1 MTAPKKK
8 PAKKPTPKPAA
19 TRVRLPGL
27 QYSASAARKARVA
40 AAGPAKKDSPKM
52 TAKKAPA
59 KKPVPAK
66 KAPAKKPVPP
76 KKKVAVK
83 KPVPPKKKVA
93 VKKPVPVKKAPA
105 KKPVPPKKKA
115 EAKKP
120 VPVKKAP
127 AKKPVPPKKKAEA
140 KKPVPVKKAP
150 AKKPVPPKKKTEAKK
165 PVPAPKPVAP
175 KPGKPHLTKAELAEL
190 RAVMLEERAKFAV
203 RTDSLKRQ
211 SLTRPDE
218 ENPEEAG
225 TDQITIVTE
234 LRKADSGSARMN
246 QIDEALRAID
256 RGDYGLCQNCGAKI
270 PIGRLRAMPDAK
282 YCVPCQEEFDRD
294 GAGRSPWAQAP
305 ATFE

>member
-1 MTAPKKK
+1 MTASKKK

-19 TRVRLPGL
+19 PRVRLPGL
-27 QYSASAARKARVA
+27 QYSASAARKARA
-40 AAGPAKKDSPKM
+40 AAGNAKKNSPKM

-66 KAPAKKPVPP
+66 KAPAKKPVP
-76 KKKVAVK
+76 A
-83 KPVPPKKKVA
+83 
-93 VKKPVPVKKAPA
+93 KKAPA
-105 KKPVPPKKKA
+105 KKPVPAPKPAKKA
-115 EAKKP
+115 PSKKP
-120 VPVKKAP
+120 VPAKKAP
-127 AKKPVPPKKKAEA
+127 AKKPVPAKKAS
-140 KKPVPVKKAP
+140 V
-150 AKKPVPPKKKTEAKK
+150 KK
-165 PVPAPKPVAP
+165 PVPAPKPAVKKPVPAP

-203 RTDSLKRQ
+203 RTDSLKSQ

-234 LRKADSGSARMN
+234 LRKADTGSARMN
-246 QIDEALRAID
+246 QIDEALRAIE

-270 PIGRLRAMPDAK
+270 PIARLRAMPDAK
-282 YCVPCQEEFDRD
+282 YCVPCQEELERD
-294 GAGRSPWAQAP
+294 DAGRSPWAQAP

>member
-27 QYSASAARKARVA
+27 QYSASAARKARAA

-76 KKKVAVK
+76 KKK
-83 KPVPPKKKVA
+83 
-93 VKKPVPVKKAPA
+93 
-105 KKPVPPKKKA
+105 A

-127 AKKPVPPKKKAEA
+127 AKKPVPPKKKVEA
-140 KKPVPVKKAP
+140 KKPVPD
-150 AKKPVPPKKKTEAKK
+150 KK
-165 PVPAPKPVAP
+165 PVPAPKPAAP

>member
-93 VKKPVPVKKAPA
+93 V
-105 KKPVPPKKKA
+105 
-115 EAKKP
+115 KKP

>member
-1 MTAPKKK
+1 MTASKKK

-19 TRVRLPGL
+19 PRVRLPGL
-27 QYSASAARKARVA
+27 QYSASAARKARA
-40 AAGPAKKDSPKM
+40 AAGNAKKNSPKM

-66 KAPAKKPVPP
+66 KAPAKKPVP
-76 KKKVAVK
+76 A
-83 KPVPPKKKVA
+83 
-93 VKKPVPVKKAPA
+93 KKAPA
-105 KKPVPPKKKA
+105 KKPVPAPKPA
-115 EAKKP
+115 
-120 VPVKKAP
+120 KKAP
-127 AKKPVPPKKKAEA
+127 S
-140 KKPVPVKKAP
+140 
-150 AKKPVPPKKKTEAKK
+150 KK
-165 PVPAPKPVAP
+165 PVPAPKPVKKASVKKPVPAPKPAVKKPVPAP

-203 RTDSLKRQ
+203 RTDSLKSQ

-234 LRKADSGSARMN
+234 LRKADTGSARMN
-246 QIDEALRAID
+246 QIDEALRAIE

-270 PIGRLRAMPDAK
+270 PIARLRAMPDAK
-282 YCVPCQEEFDRD
+282 YCVPCQEELERD
-294 GAGRSPWAQAP
+294 DAGRSPWAQAP

>member
-1 MTAPKKK
+1 MTASKKK

-19 TRVRLPGL
+19 PRVRLPGL
-27 QYSASAARKARVA
+27 QYSASAARKARA
-40 AAGPAKKDSPKM
+40 AAGNAKKDSPKM

-66 KAPAKKPVPP
+66 KAPAKKPAPP
-76 KKKVAVK
+76 
-83 KPVPPKKKVA
+83 P
-93 VKKPVPVKKAPA
+93 KKAPA
-105 KKPVPPKKKA
+105 KKPVPA
-115 EAKKP
+115 
-120 VPVKKAP
+120 KKAP
-127 AKKPVPPKKKAEA
+127 AKKPVPAPKPAV
-140 KKPVPVKKAP
+140 KKPVP
-150 AKKPVPPKKKTEAKK
+150 
-165 PVPAPKPVAP
+165 AP

-203 RTDSLKRQ
+203 RTDSLKSQ

-234 LRKADSGSARMN
+234 LRKADTGSARMN
-246 QIDEALRAID
+246 QIDEALRAIE

-270 PIGRLRAMPDAK
+270 PIARLRAMPDAK
-282 YCVPCQEEFDRD
+282 YCVPCQEELERD
-294 GAGRSPWAQAP
+294 DAGRSPWAQAP

>member
-27 QYSASAARKARVA
+27 QYSASAARKARAA

-59 KKPVPAK
+59 KKPVPA
-66 KAPAKKPVPP
+66 
-76 KKKVAVK
+76 
-83 KPVPPKKKVA
+83 
-93 VKKPVPVKKAPA
+93 KKAPA

-140 KKPVPVKKAP
+140 KKPVPAKKAP
-150 AKKPVPPKKKTEAKK
+150 AKKPVPPKKKVEAKKPVPDKK
-165 PVPAPKPVAP
+165 PVPAPKPAAP

>member
-8 PAKKPTPKPAA
+8 PAKKPAPKPAA

-52 TAKKAPA
+52 TAKKTPA
-59 KKPVPAK
+59 KKPVPTK

-76 KKKVAVK
+76 KKKT
-83 KPVPPKKKVA
+83 
-93 VKKPVPVKKAPA
+93 
-105 KKPVPPKKKA
+105 
-115 EAKKP
+115 
-120 VPVKKAP
+120 
-127 AKKPVPPKKKAEA
+127 EA

-150 AKKPVPPKKKTEAKK
+150 AKKPVPPKKKTEAKKPVPVKKAPAKK

-203 RTDSLKRQ
+203 RTDSLKSQ

-246 QIDEALRAID
+246 QIDEALRAIA
-256 RGDYGLCQNCGAKI
+256 RGDYGICQNCGAKI